1 MWRKIIQRDTVKR
14 QNVYHVTRTNNQ
26 KPQECNNLLLTKR
39 SKETKTPA
47 IINAFPFTK
56 NNPPIDNNS
65 RESIVWR
72 HRKKLSDGILR
83 SAEKK
88 FPAWN
93 MSDDFVCS
101 RSTNK
106 CIVWYAVCS
115 LDALCTWIAREKGR
129 PLHALSSLY
138 LAPFNFEQSQPDSH
152 FELCIYNF
160 FVFSAS
166 AYVSYLQVLRKCW
179 QYLC

>member
-56 NNPPIDNNS
+56 NSPPIDNNS

-83 SAEKK
+83 SDWARAEKK
-88 FPAWN
+88 VSCMKYERWFCMLSLN
-93 MSDDFVCS
+93 KQMYCLVCCMLSWCSVHLNSARKRATVACIIVAVS
-101 RSTNK
+101 RS
-106 CIVWYAVCS
+106 
-115 LDALCTWIAREKGR
+115 
-129 PLHALSSLY
+129 
-138 LAPFNFEQSQPDSH
+138 F
-152 FELCIYNF
+152 
-160 FVFSAS
+160 
-166 AYVSYLQVLRKCW
+166 
-179 QYLC
+179 